1 MNGALDD
8 RVPPGH
14 PVRPLAVPATGPP
27 GAAGAAAGPAARG
40 RPAPDRQG
48 RGGAA
53 GDQPQHRAQG
63 LPGTRARGPG
73 GRPAGGGDVRDGDAR
88 RRLARRARPTASGPA
103 ALAGQGPQGGS
114 GRGEHR
120 GPVHDDLSDRRSGGH
135 SMTAVIQAQELGKR
149 YGRRWALTDCTLDI
163 PAGRVVGLV
172 GPNGAGK
179 TTLLHLTVGL
189 LAPTSGSIR
198 VLGGRPAASPA
209 QLAKVGVAAHLR
221 LGARLNP
228 GWDAAL
234 ARDRIERLGLDP
246 ARKAGQLSGG
256 QRAQLALTLGIAK
269 RPELLI
275 LDEPVAAL
283 DPLARREFLQGLME
297 ATAEHQLSV
306 VLSSHLVSDLE
317 RVCDYLIVLV
327 DSRVRVA
334 GEVEE
339 LLASHHR
346 LSGPR
351 RDPTLLP
358 TDQHVIAASHT
369 DRQTTLIIRTHAP
382 IHDPTWTI
390 GQLSL
395 EDLVLAYMG
404 KPTHTDHTGRNHRP
418 TLEVQR

>member
-1 MNGALDD
+1 
-8 RVPPGH
+8 
-14 PVRPLAVPATGPP
+14 
-27 GAAGAAAGPAARG
+27 
-40 RPAPDRQG
+40 
-48 RGGAA
+48 
-53 GDQPQHRAQG
+53 
-63 LPGTRARGPG
+63 
-73 GRPAGGGDVRDGDAR
+73 
-88 RRLARRARPTASGPA
+88 
-103 ALAGQGPQGGS
+103 
-114 GRGEHR
+114 
-120 GPVHDDLSDRRSGGH
+120 
-135 SMTAVIQAQELGKR
+135 MTAVIQAQGLGRR

-189 LAPTSGSIR
+189 LAPTSGSIE
-198 VLGGRPAASPA
+198 VLGGRPAANPA
-209 QLAKVGVAAHLR
+209 QLAKVGFVAQDSPTYAGLSVADHLK

-228 GWDAAL
+228 RWDAAL
-234 ARDRIERLGLDP
+234 ARDRIGRLGLDP
-246 ARKAGQLSGG
+246 GHRAGQLSGG
-256 QRAQLALTLGIAK
+256 QRAQLALTLGVAK

-297 ATAEHQLSV
+297 ATVEHQLSV

-339 LLASHHR
+339 LLATHHR
-346 LSGPR
+346 LTGPR

-358 TDQHVIAASHT
+358 SDQHVVAASHT
-369 DRQTTLIIRTHAP
+369 DRQTTLIVRTEAP
-382 IHDPTWTI
+382 IHDPAWTVS
-390 GQLSL
+390 QLSL

-404 KPTHTDHTGRNHRP
+404 KPTPTVHTGRNHRP